1 VLPKNADS
9 ETAAEIDAYINALA
23 EMNRFSGA
31 VLVARQGH
39 VVLSK
44 GYGMA
49 NHEHDV
55 PNTPQ
60 TVFRIG
66 SLSKQF
72 TAMAIMLLHE
82 AGHLRVEDTVAQYLP
97 DYPHGAKIT
106 IHHLLTHS
114 SGLPREAGLP
124 TAPMVLSTEQVVE
137 LVKAKPLEFE
147 PGTHQLYSNAG
158 YQLLAYLIEKAS
170 GKPYAA
176 FLAKNIFQ
184 PLGMSNTGQD
194 SQHLVLKHRASGY
207 AWADGQIIKV
217 EFENIQNSYGSGN
230 LYSTVE
236 DLYRWDQALYTGKPV
251 SEMAQDAMFENHYGV
266 GKHQVL
272 EHTGIAAAGRRNGFN
287 AYLARFVDDRVT
299 IIFLTNF
306 DEVPLVQM
314 MNDLPAILFG
324 ADYEMPKS
332 IFRKAVAINPEI
344 YDHFTGEYQLAID
357 SSQTFYVVKEDDRLF
372 LVDEGEKKELFPE
385 SETDFFAAPDSEDTF
400 VFVRNEKDQV
410 TQMTIT
416 MLGGMDLVAKKII

>member
-1 VLPKNADS
+1 
-9 ETAAEIDAYINALA
+9 
-23 EMNRFSGA
+23 
-31 VLVARQGH
+31 
-39 VVLSK
+39 
-44 GYGMA
+44 
-49 NHEHDV
+49 
-55 PNTPQ
+55 
-60 TVFRIG
+60 
-66 SLSKQF
+66 
-72 TAMAIMLLHE
+72 
-82 AGHLRVEDTVAQYLP
+82 
-97 DYPHGAKIT
+97 
-106 IHHLLTHS
+106 
-114 SGLPREAGLP
+114 LP